1 MNNKMTIEFNG
12 YGIEIDGAWIYLA
25 LSWKLIA
32 TTTILFIGYRFYKT
46 FYKK

>member
-1 MNNKMTIEFNG
+1 MDKFLGIELDN
-12 YGIEIDGAWIYLA
+12 YGIQIDSNWIYLA

-32 TTTILFIGYRFYKT
+32 TATILFIGYRFYKT